1 MAIGDFQA
9 SKWTAKV
16 ELLAQEKSIVS
27 TITNQNYQIDA
38 NGAKS
43 VVMNLVDDIT
53 IGTYTPGSDITVTPL
68 DDTQKILTMDQAK
81 YFAFPVDIVD
91 KTQSTADFMNAAM
104 TQAGQKIALTADNY
118 VFGSNTYGDADI
130 PSGNKIGSVGSPE
143 TINSS
148 NVLSKLYAIAEIM
161 DGQNIPRDDNRW
173 VAIPP
178 WFNTKLAIA
187 GVAKQTDNMKTF
199 SFGVVRQVAGLNI
212 VMSNQLTALG
222 TGTDEYQILAFSGRA
237 IPFATSVQ
245 KLQIMDMENQFAQ
258 LVKGLFVFGSKV
270 LFPKEVCLL
279 VGQEAA
285 EA

>member
-27 TITNQNYQIDA
+27 TITSQNYQIDA

-53 IGTYTPGSDITVTPL
+53 IGTYTPGSDITVTAL

-104 TQAGQKIALTADNY
+104 SQAGQKIALTADNY
-118 VFGSNTYGDADI
+118 VLGSNTYGDADI

-148 NVLSKLYAIAEIM
+148 NVLSELYTIAEIM
-161 DGQNIPRDDNRW
+161 DGQNIPRDNNRW
-173 VAIPP
+173 VVVPP

-187 GVAKQTDNMKTF
+187 GVAQQTDNMKTF
-199 SFGVVRQVAGLNI
+199 SFGVVRQVAGLNV

-222 TGTDEYQILAFSGRA
+222 TGTDEYQILAFSGRS